1 MRSIRYAPSF
11 DAAVERLGGYRLV
24 DEALEPIL
32 DGLYRYPWGFQLI
45 ENDWIRIRY
54 AITKPTVNLP
64 ALFVTFQIESNNDV
78 TMLHVEKSEK
88 Y

>member
-1 MRSIRYAPSF
+1 MRGIIYDSSF

-32 DGLYRYPWGFQLI
+32 DGLYNNPWGFRYV
-45 ENDWIRIRY
+45 ENDWVRVRY
-54 AITKPTVNLP
+54 AITKPTDMLP
-64 ALFVTFQIESNNDV
+64 ALLVVFRIEHNNDV
-78 TMLHVEKSEK
+78 TMLHAEESDN